1 MAKNANLVFYIVKKR
16 LKPIPHDHIPTA
28 IGKSGPMACIIYTTK
43 PAVSREVSH
52 AGACVLGDCVIL
64 YPMVDRR
71 IFLID
76 AYLQVIDFY
85 VC

>member
-1 MAKNANLVFYIVKKR
+1 
-16 LKPIPHDHIPTA
+16 
-28 IGKSGPMACIIYTTK
+28 MACIIYPTK
-43 PAVSREVSH
+43 PAVRRNVDH
-52 AGACVLGDCVIL
+52 AGACVLGDYVIL
-64 YPMVDRR
+64 YPMVDTR